1 MNKDIE
7 VIIETLSGKA
17 EVQVI
22 TIKGTIDVVTSKDVD
37 EKGLPIIEKG
47 NSNIILDLSN
57 VVYLSSTGMM
67 CLIRY
72 YVYSNAKQCI
82 LKLVRPPDPVYH
94 TLQLTGIAKH
104 FDICDSVGD
113 AIEKLMNEN
122 K

>member
-37 EKGLPIIEKG
+37 EKVLPIIEKG
-47 NSNIILDLSN
+47 DSNIILDLSN

-72 YVYSNAKQCI
+72 FVYANAKECI
-82 LKLVRPPDPVYH
+82 LKLVRPPNHVYH
-94 TLQLTGIAKH
+94 TLQITGIAKH
-104 FDICDSVGD
+104 FNIFDRVED
-113 AIEKLMNEN
+113 ALEKLM
-122 K
+122 